1 MDSRPLLA
9 RLAGLRPGK
18 GLVCAAVAFTAGAA
32 AHLAWQS
39 GLFANA
45 ALACLAAI
53 WAVMLRP
60 DIPAQEAFLPT
71 PAGPS
76 AREATELRQLR
87 ATLDQVPAP
96 LLSLSPGAGLHALNR
111 AARALF
117 GTDGRVAA
125 PDPGLLGAIAAAE
138 SGGRAVIRMPQA
150 GGRST
155 AVSVAASFGPD
166 GAHTLVVLRDV
177 QAEMQEAEAA
187 ALRDLLAVLGHE
199 IMNALTPVT
208 SLAESA
214 HALLPEDSSGSA
226 GEAREALAII
236 LRRAQGLDRFV
247 QGYRALARVP
257 PPMLRQ
263 SSAAQIIRDAAA
275 LFRARWA
282 SSGVT
287 LLADTPAPD
296 IMAALD
302 ASLVGQALLSLL
314 TNAAE
319 WALTAAS
326 APRVW
331 LHASQTNYGVAF
343 HVRDNG
349 PGVSSELAE
358 MIFQPFFSNKPRGS
372 GIGLSVARQIARSH
386 GGDLALLPKTQPG
399 AAFVMTF

>member
-1 MDSRPLLA
+1 MGSRPLLA
-9 RLAGLRPGK
+9 WLAGLRSGT
-18 GLVCAAVAFTAGAA
+18 GVGRAGIVFSAGAA

-45 ALACLAAI
+45 ALACLVAI
-53 WAVMLRP
+53 WAAALSPNARAAAE
-60 DIPAQEAFLPT
+60 PA
-71 PAGPS
+71 PAPPPPS
-76 AREATELRQLR
+76 AREAAELRQLR

-96 LLSLSPGAGLHALNR
+96 LLSLTALTGLHALNR

-117 GTDGRVAA
+117 RTDGRVSE
-125 PDPGLLGAIAAAE
+125 PDPGLLAAIAVAE
-138 SGGRAVIRMPQA
+138 AGGRAILRLPQA

-155 AVSVAASFGPD
+155 AVSVAASFGPG
-166 GAHTLVVLRDV
+166 GARTLVALRDV
-177 QAEMQEAEAA
+177 EAEMQEAEAV
-187 ALRDLLAVLGHE
+187 ALRGLLAVLGHE

-214 HALLPEDSSGSA
+214 HALLPEDASGSA

-247 QGYRALARVP
+247 HGYRALARVP
-257 PPMLRQ
+257 PPVLRQ
-263 SSAAQIIRDAAA
+263 SSAAQIIDDAAV

-282 SSGVT
+282 GRGVT
-287 LLADTPAPD
+287 LLADTPVPD
-296 IMAALD
+296 MLAALD
-302 ASLVGQALLSLL
+302 AGLVGQALLSLL

-319 WALTAAS
+319 WALAAAS

-331 LHASQTNYGVAF
+331 LHALQTSHGLAF

-349 PGVSSELAE
+349 PGVSHELAE
-358 MIFQPFFSNKPRGS
+358 KIFHPFFSDKPGGS

-386 GGDLALLPKTQPG
+386 GGDLALLPETTPG
-399 AAFVMTF
+399 AAFVMTL